1 MTLERAFLKGPIL
14 RAPSHRLQR
23 LAFATLATFM
33 LARAAAQSPGPSPD
47 PALMPTPVPMPMPMM
62 ESRAAQRFPQAVR
75 VGDLVGRALLQPL
88 ESQPVLGHVTGV
100 ARPAG
105 SEAGLVVRLD
115 AGPVRPW
122 LHWLGVGDRRVLV
135 PLAGVALLG
144 EFVAL
149 IGYTPEQLDALP
161 DFKGDASAAVDT
173 NEAIRVA
180 LVGPFH

>member
-1 MTLERAFLKGPIL
+1 MAL
-14 RAPSHRLQR
+14 
-23 LAFATLATFM
+23 ATLAIFM
-33 LARAAAQSPGPSPD
+33 LEPAAAQSPGPSPD

-62 ESRAAQRFPQAVR
+62 ESRAARRFPQSVR
-75 VGDLVGRALLQPL
+75 VGDLLGRSLLQPL

-100 ARPAG
+100 ARLSG
-105 SEAGLVVRLD
+105 SELGVVVRLD
-115 AGPVRPW
+115 GGPVRPW

-135 PLAGVALLG
+135 PVAAVALLG

-161 DFKGDASAAVDT
+161 DYKGDASAAVDS

-180 LVGPFH
+180 LVAPFH